1 MVLRVKRAV
10 RRWSRPE
17 EFALSGAETEAS
29 WQRMI
34 DRLRPPPSDTERRMA
49 EIERELTDW
58 GWTSAKFPG
67 NRPLRPPSALR
78 FQSQLAKVAARICW
92 VFAAAGPS
100 GVA

>member
-10 RRWSRPE
+10 RRW

-49 EIERELTDW
+49 EIEREL
-58 GWTSAKFPG
+58 
-67 NRPLRPPSALR
+67 NRLG
-78 FQSQLAKVAARICW
+78 ID
-92 VFAAAGPS
+92 
-100 GVA
+100 